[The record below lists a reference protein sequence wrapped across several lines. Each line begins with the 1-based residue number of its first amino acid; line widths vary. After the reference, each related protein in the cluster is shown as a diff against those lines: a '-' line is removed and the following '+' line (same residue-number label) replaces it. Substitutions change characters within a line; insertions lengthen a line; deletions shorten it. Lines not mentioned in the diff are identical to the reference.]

1 MLIGVLLAPV
11 AAIIIISLPFSLGC
25 ARQALLLLLIG
36 SFLIRSVDDGGEDEL
51 RPEKREGKN
60 VSQAEVGKSPNPKLG
75 NVWVSAF

>member
-1 MLIGVLLAPV
+1 MVIGVLLVPV

-25 ARQALLLLLIG
+25 ARQALLLLIG

-51 RPEKREGKN
+51 RPEKTEGKN

-75 NVWVSAF
+75 NVWVFAF